1 MDDPFLDTLNEM
13 REKAQATY
21 ARAEVRHRDALAS
34 LEAARERLEAVDRV
48 ISMHTE
54 PGRKTMS
61 KNAEDSRLIL
71 DIVKEANSVGLLS
84 SQVVAEMEARGVSKS
99 VTSVGMYL
107 SKLKAAGK
115 VEQVGRNWRVP
126 PENQE
131 PASADAPAGP
141 VSSPAPNGSGHIED
155 PISRAESP
163 PF

>member
-1 MDDPFLDTLNEM
+1 MDDHFLDTLNEM
-13 REKAQATY
+13 REKAQATC
-21 ARAEVRHRDALAS
+21 ARAETRHRDALAS

-48 ISMHTE
+48 ISMHNE
-54 PGRKTMS
+54 PGRKTTS

-71 DIVKEANSVGLLS
+71 DIVKGANSVGLLS

-107 SKLKAAGK
+107 SKLKSAGR

-126 PENQE
+126 QNQE
-131 PASADAPAGP
+131 PAGAKAPAGP
-141 VSSPAPNGSGHIED
+141 ESSPAPNGSGHIED
-155 PISRAESP
+155 PNSRVESP